1 MKAFH
6 AQRTATAYAQRV
18 ALRAVLLIAIADVPS
33 VICFGM
39 LLAPNFTRPRLVSD
53 VATIRQHSLHGV
65 PASLCA
71 TPRSVRGGGF
81 VSAESD
87 FRRRCSGTMVVARPL
102 SAGSGGESE
111 RGIEEDL
118 GGKRNEKLAKKE
130 GGVLKAVSGLRD
142 LLGIVL
148 LCSYITAMLSLDFY
162 WAAINPQ
169 NFGFVVS
176 MLTISLGIN
185 KWRFNSNNAYED
197 QPPPALLPVCI
208 LPHTRTHTHN
218 AYISLSDSLCPP
230 PPFPSLSN
238 RGRND
243 TQSS

>member
-1 MKAFH
+1 MRAW
-6 AQRTATAYAQRV
+6 
-18 ALRAVLLIAIADVPS
+18 AVLLIAIADVPS
-33 VICFGM
+33 VICFGI
-39 LLAPNFTRPRLVSD
+39 LLAPKFTRPRLVSD
-53 VATIRQHSLHGV
+53 VATIRQHGV

-71 TPRSVRGGGF
+71 TPRSVSGGV

-87 FRRRCSGTMVVARPL
+87 FRRRCSCHIVF
-102 SAGSGGESE
+102 AGSGGESE
-111 RGIEEDL
+111 RGIEEGL
-118 GGKRNEKLAKKE
+118 GGNEGKRNEKLAKKE

-185 KWRFNSNNAYED
+185 KWRFNSNNAYVD
-197 QPPPALLPVCI
+197 QPPPELLPVCI
-208 LPHTRTHTHN
+208 QPHTRTHTHT
-218 AYISLSDSLCPP
+218 YIRTHTYTPHQSFFSLSDSLCLP